1 MGGQKIAKRVNIP
14 VKVNRRKEGN
24 PMPEDG
30 TFSSASN
37 I

>member
-1 MGGQKIAKRVNIP
+1 MGGQKIAKRVNI
-14 VKVNRRKEGN
+14 KVNRRKEGN